1 MPTYDYRCK
10 KCGKTFEKFQSMSD
24 PLLKK
29 CLRPKC
35 GGAVERLIGAG
46 AGLIF
51 KGTGFYQTDYKKSSS
66 SSSDSEKKTETKPK
80 DTPAKPEKKSGTK
93 TSS

>member
-10 KCGKTFEKFQSMSD
+10 KCGKTFEKFQSMTEA
-24 PLLKK
+24 LLKK

-35 GGAVERLIGAG
+35 GGAVERLIGGG

-66 SSSDSEKKTETKPK
+66 PEKKSEKKTDPPK
-80 DTPAKPEKKSGTK
+80 SDKK
-93 TSS
+93 